1 MSNTFFDKSKDIANE
16 YIQSIVFLDDRA
28 YKNTD
33 GEDTNHDFDVSA
45 ITKVFAKENKICAAY
60 KPESEEDIESFILI
74 ADKSD
79 IVVLDWQIQFT
90 KPIVSGSEEEDEPD
104 DPRGY
109 YTKKVIESILFD
121 KREPKNSLKLIIVY
135 TGDFTGLK
143 DISDDIYT
151 NVFKSSTDF
160 NFNIENHCIESPQ
173 IKVLIRA
180 KHVPIGFEHNKDIYE
195 KNMVSYEDLPAF
207 VINEFALMTSGL
219 LSNFLLLSL
228 ITLRQNS
235 SKILGVFS
243 KDLDPA
249 FLGHKAII
257 PKQEDAEDLLVELF
271 GDTVK
276 DLLYYEEIN
285 RKIRENLINHWVDD
299 NIVEEDFKYSKKIF
313 KKTKTILK
321 NFLFTNEEDIKT
333 RFNTLLKG
341 VDGQVKN
348 YLQANPTKL
357 YTNNTEID
365 KTLEKD
371 KSFAKL
377 THHKS
382 LFIPRNI
389 SPRLSLGTLIK
400 STTEEIY
407 YICIQQKCDSVRI
420 PKDAERKF
428 LFIPLKR
435 ASSNKFDL
443 ITDNGIELK
452 KDNSSYS
459 IRTIKFIC
467 TNDMGVILA
476 EEEHGKFIFK
486 QKYSDTDDEQFEW
499 VLDLKDLHSQRI
511 VTDYASK
518 LSRVGLNESEWH
530 RRFLS

>member
-1 MSNTFFDKSKDIANE
+1 
-16 YIQSIVFLDDRA
+16 
-28 YKNTD
+28 
-33 GEDTNHDFDVSA
+33 
-45 ITKVFAKENKICAAY
+45 
-60 KPESEEDIESFILI
+60 
-74 ADKSD
+74 
-79 IVVLDWQIQFT
+79 
-90 KPIVSGSEEEDEPD
+90 
-104 DPRGY
+104 
-109 YTKKVIESILFD
+109 
-121 KREPKNSLKLIIVY
+121 
-135 TGDFTGLK
+135 
-143 DISDDIYT
+143 
-151 NVFKSSTDF
+151 
-160 NFNIENHCIESPQ
+160 
-173 IKVLIRA
+173 
-180 KHVPIGFEHNKDIYE
+180 
-195 KNMVSYEDLPAF
+195 MVSYEDLPAF

-389 SPRLSLGTLIK
+389 RLDYLL
-400 STTEEIY
+400 
-407 YICIQQKCDSVRI
+407 
-420 PKDAERKF
+420 
-428 LFIPLKR
+428 
-435 ASSNKFDL
+435 
-443 ITDNGIELK
+443 
-452 KDNSSYS
+452 
-459 IRTIKFIC
+459 
-467 TNDMGVILA
+467 
-476 EEEHGKFIFK
+476 EH
-486 QKYSDTDDEQFEW
+486 
-499 VLDLKDLHSQRI
+499 
-511 VTDYASK
+511 
-518 LSRVGLNESEWH
+518 
-530 RRFLS
+530 